1 MFVLNSSYKGSASDG
16 AANSDFLLTPK
27 WISLIHECFFM
38 NIIVRKAQYMYI
50 VLLAKQKIA

>member
-1 MFVLNSSYKGSASDG
+1 MFVLNSSYKGSAGDD

-27 WISLIHECFFM
+27 WINHECFFM